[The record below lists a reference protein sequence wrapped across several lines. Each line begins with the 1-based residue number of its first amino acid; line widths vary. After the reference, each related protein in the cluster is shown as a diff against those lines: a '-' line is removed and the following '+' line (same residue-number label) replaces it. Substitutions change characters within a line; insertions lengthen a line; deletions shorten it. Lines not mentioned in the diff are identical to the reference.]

1 MPIIGNKKEKDVIA
15 SMFLTAA
22 IVMIFTQMTGVV
34 ATIIDGIVTSRFLG
48 SDQYSAVALLGP
60 LVNIVLLFASFVSIG
75 GQIVCSNKV
84 GTGDRDE
91 ANAVFTFSLLFG
103 ILVAAAFV
111 IFSAISPGT
120 LLQICGVSHKGRPEL
135 YEHML
140 EYLHGYM
147 IGIPAVIMVQ
157 ILSPFMVMDNG
168 KQLVSLSATVLCL
181 TDIAGDFINALVIKG
196 GVFGMG
202 VATSIAMWLQLLVL
216 LMHFVKKEG
225 YFRLSLKS
233 LKAAH
238 IRDIGQNGLISFVKK
253 LATILRDIL
262 TNRINLVVAV
272 STAAVAAKGMQA
284 DLNSLMFCI
293 SIGIGRTLLTMSS
306 MYYGAE
312 DLDGLKRA
320 YKYAMLLCI
329 RLLAVVGVIL
339 FIAAPLVSRI
349 YTSDPEVTALSVF
362 SIRCMAISLVPDAL
376 NEAFQD
382 YLQGIQN
389 RKLVNTLCFA
399 ERFFLPV
406 ATAWILGM
414 AFGSRGIMASMAVGK
429 IILFLLA
436 FVIVCV
442 RCKGLPR
449 KLEDIMFLPEGFGGK
464 EEDNIYARISTM
476 EDVVRESEHAH
487 EFCIAHGVDGRGANM
502 VALFV
507 EEMGGNII
515 RHGKARRG
523 GSVCADYRISANGG
537 RIGISLRDYCEEF
550 DPMKFNE
557 IHRDDNRMSNIGIRM
572 VMALA
577 KDIRYINTFNSNC
590 LFMYLE
596 NN

>member
-1 MPIIGNKKEKDVIA
+1 MNFCA
-15 SMFLTAA
+15 LAF
-22 IVMIFTQMTGVV
+22 F
-34 ATIIDGIVTSRFLG
+34 
-48 SDQYSAVALLGP
+48 SDAFST
-60 LVNIVLLFASFVSIG
+60 NS
-75 GQIVCSNKV
+75 KM
-84 GTGDRDE
+84 RDTLE
-91 ANAVFTFSLLFG
+91 S
-103 ILVAAAFV
+103 AAAFV
-111 IFSAISPGT
+111 TFSIISPGT

-140 EYLHGYM
+140 DYLHGYT

-181 TDIAGDFINALVIKG
+181 SDIAGDFINALVIRG

-233 LKAAH
+233 LKGTH

-284 DLNSLMFCI
+284 DLNMLMFCI

-376 NEAFQD
+376 NEAFQEYGLRMCQFSIASITIMD
-382 YLQGIQN
+382 DEYRDRVEKAMADKGVMNILGDRWAQQQA
-389 RKLVNTLCFA
+389 VNILDH
-399 ERFFLPV
+399 V
-406 ATAWILGM
+406 ATNPGGAGSGAAMGAGMGMGIGAGSAFASIAQQAFQPMTQQPLQQPYVQPSGRFTSAPAPAPAAQPAPAADDPLAVLGKLKKLLD
-414 AFGSRGIMASMAVGK
+414 AGLISEQEYNDKKREVLSR
-429 IILFLLA
+429 L
-436 FVIVCV
+436 
-442 RCKGLPR
+442 
-449 KLEDIMFLPEGFGGK
+449 
-464 EEDNIYARISTM
+464 
-476 EDVVRESEHAH
+476 
-487 EFCIAHGVDGRGANM
+487 
-502 VALFV
+502 
-507 EEMGGNII
+507 
-515 RHGKARRG
+515 
-523 GSVCADYRISANGG
+523 
-537 RIGISLRDYCEEF
+537 
-550 DPMKFNE
+550 
-557 IHRDDNRMSNIGIRM
+557 
-572 VMALA
+572 
-577 KDIRYINTFNSNC
+577 
-590 LFMYLE
+590 
-596 NN
+596 

>member
-1 MPIIGNKKEKDVIA
+1 
-15 SMFLTAA
+15 
-22 IVMIFTQMTGVV
+22 
-34 ATIIDGIVTSRFLG
+34 
-48 SDQYSAVALLGP
+48 
-60 LVNIVLLFASFVSIG
+60 
-75 GQIVCSNKV
+75 V

-111 IFSAISPGT
+111 TFSIISPGT

-140 EYLHGYM
+140 DYLHGYT

-181 TDIAGDFINALVIKG
+181 SDIAGDFINALVIRG

-233 LKAAH
+233 LKGTH

-284 DLNSLMFCI
+284 DLNMLMFCI

-487 EFCIAHGVDGRGANM
+487 EFCIAHGVDRRGANM

-596 NN
+596 DA

>member
-1 MPIIGNKKEKDVIA
+1 MPIIGKKIEKDVIA

-111 IFSAISPGT
+111 TFSIISPGT

-181 TDIAGDFINALVIKG
+181 TDIAGDFINALVIRG

-216 LMHFVKKEG
+216 LMHFVKKAG

-293 SIGIGRTLLTMSS
+293 SIGIPRPILRVVRVVVNGLLTRSSRSASIPQPSSFTVITSRPSSLSSNPISTTSASARMLFWAMSS
-306 MYYGAE
+306 
-312 DLDGLKRA
+312 K
-320 YKYAMLLCI
+320 
-329 RLLAVVGVIL
+329 
-339 FIAAPLVSRI
+339 
-349 YTSDPEVTALSVF
+349 
-362 SIRCMAISLVPDAL
+362 
-376 NEAFQD
+376 
-382 YLQGIQN
+382 
-389 RKLVNTLCFA
+389 
-399 ERFFLPV
+399 
-406 ATAWILGM
+406 
-414 AFGSRGIMASMAVGK
+414 
-429 IILFLLA
+429 
-436 FVIVCV
+436 
-442 RCKGLPR
+442 
-449 KLEDIMFLPEGFGGK
+449 
-464 EEDNIYARISTM
+464 
-476 EDVVRESEHAH
+476 
-487 EFCIAHGVDGRGANM
+487 
-502 VALFV
+502 
-507 EEMGGNII
+507 
-515 RHGKARRG
+515 
-523 GSVCADYRISANGG
+523 
-537 RIGISLRDYCEEF
+537 
-550 DPMKFNE
+550 
-557 IHRDDNRMSNIGIRM
+557 
-572 VMALA
+572 
-577 KDIRYINTFNSNC
+577 
-590 LFMYLE
+590 
-596 NN
+596 

>member
-1 MPIIGNKKEKDVIA
+1 MAIFGNKKEKDVIA

-84 GTGDRDE
+84 GTGERDE

-111 IFSAISPGT
+111 IFSVISPGT

-140 EYLHGYM
+140 DYLHGYT

-181 TDIAGDFINALVIKG
+181 SDIAGDFINALVIRG

-233 LKAAH
+233 LKGTH

-284 DLNSLMFCI
+284 DLNMLMFCI

-389 RKLVNTLCFA
+389 RKLVNTMCFA

-406 ATAWILGM
+406 ATAWIMGM
-414 AFGSRGIMASMAVGK
+414 AFGSRGIMASMAVAK
-429 IILFLLA
+429 IVLFLLA

-449 KLEDIMFLPEGFGGK
+449 KLEDIMFLPEGFGGR
-464 EEDNIYARISTM
+464 EEDNIYARFSAM
-476 EDVVRESEHAH
+476 EDVVRESERAH
-487 EFCIAHGVDGRGANM
+487 DFCIAHGVDKRGANM

-515 RHGKARRG
+515 RHGKPRRG

-596 NN
+596 DT

>member
-1 MPIIGNKKEKDVIA
+1 MPIFGNKKEKDVIA

-84 GTGDRDE
+84 GTGERDE

-111 IFSAISPGT
+111 IFSVISPGT

-140 EYLHGYM
+140 DYLHGYM

-181 TDIAGDFINALVIKG
+181 SDIAGDFINALVIRG

-216 LMHFVKKEG
+216 LVHFVKKEG

-233 LKAAH
+233 LKGTH

-284 DLNSLMFCI
+284 DLNMLMFCI

-362 SIRCMAISLVPDAL
+362 SIRCMALGLSLDGRQSGPGRPERSLPGLPAGHTEPEARQHHVLCRAL
-376 NEAFQD
+376 LPPRGDGLDHGHGLRVKGNHGLHGGRQD
-382 YLQGIQN
+382 HPLPSGLRHRLRALQGPSQEAGGHHVPAGGL
-389 RKLVNTLCFA
+389 RREGGGQYLRPYFHYGGCG
-399 ERFFLPV
+399 ERE
-406 ATAWILGM
+406 
-414 AFGSRGIMASMAVGK
+414 R
-429 IILFLLA
+429 
-436 FVIVCV
+436 
-442 RCKGLPR
+442 
-449 KLEDIMFLPEGFGGK
+449 
-464 EEDNIYARISTM
+464 AR
-476 EDVVRESEHAH
+476 
-487 EFCIAHGVDGRGANM
+487 
-502 VALFV
+502 
-507 EEMGGNII
+507 
-515 RHGKARRG
+515 
-523 GSVCADYRISANGG
+523 
-537 RIGISLRDYCEEF
+537 
-550 DPMKFNE
+550 P
-557 IHRDDNRMSNIGIRM
+557 
-572 VMALA
+572 
-577 KDIRYINTFNSNC
+577 
-590 LFMYLE
+590 
-596 NN
+596 

>member
-1 MPIIGNKKEKDVIA
+1 MAIFGNKKEKDVIA

-84 GTGDRDE
+84 GTGERDE

-111 IFSAISPGT
+111 IFSVISPGT

-140 EYLHGYM
+140 DYLHGYT

-181 TDIAGDFINALVIKG
+181 SDIAGDFINALVIRG

-233 LKAAH
+233 LKGTH

-284 DLNSLMFCI
+284 DLNMLMFCI

-362 SIRCMAISLVPDAL
+362 SIRCMAVSLVPDAL

-414 AFGSRGIMASMAVGK
+414 AFGSRGIMASMAVAK
-429 IILFLLA
+429 IVLFLLA

-449 KLEDIMFLPEGFGGK
+449 KLEDIMFLPEGFGGR
-464 EEDNIYARISTM
+464 EEDNIYARFSAM
-476 EDVVRESEHAH
+476 EDVVRESERAH
-487 EFCIAHGVDGRGANM
+487 DFCIAHGVDKRGANM

-515 RHGKARRG
+515 RHGRPRRG

-557 IHRDDNRMSNIGIRM
+557 IHREDNRMSNIGIRM
-572 VMALA
+572 VMSLA

-590 LFMYLE
+590 LFMYLGE
-596 NN
+596 V